1 MKEKRRKR
9 QRERETDLLC
19 ESSLN
24 SIVKED
30 IELLDCGRDKCN
42 SEYESVRE
50 EKEGNVRES
59 VCLLVPLQPGLSD
72 NLDDIS

>member
-1 MKEKRRKR
+1 M
-9 QRERETDLLC
+9 
-19 ESSLN
+19 
-24 SIVKED
+24 KED

>member
-1 MKEKRRKR
+1 MNEREEEKEIE
-9 QRERETDLLC
+9 RERETDLLC

-30 IELLDCGRDKCN
+30 IELLDCGRGKCN

-59 VCLLVPLQPGLSD
+59 VCLLVPL
-72 NLDDIS
+72 